1 MAFLIAS
8 AILLILVI
16 LASILVK
23 ASFRSNLE
31 EDKPLSIIRITEV
44 VVSVVGAIL
53 ILFLVKD
60 NLIKYTLA
68 TSLIV
73 GMLLTRNVTAH
84 LFRNIFKSKNTA
96 YDFEK
101 LRDSNSLNI
110 VKKYEVSKISSKKGI
125 YFFSGLL
132 IALVFTTLLIE
143 YKTETI
149 FRKVIEPIVVLDNDD
164 IIDIPVMDIPPPPPP
179 QPKVTIEIKEVPDE
193 TLIEEPEIEIEP
205 EEEIIEE
212 REYVEVEPE
221 EEIVEEDNSI
231 FELFQLQQQP
241 EFPGGM
247 GAVLSYI
254 GNNFK
259 MSSRDA
265 EEGNKGRI
273 IVQFVVEKSGAIGS
287 VKVVRGINSRLD
299 NEAIRVI
306 KSMPKWKPGMN
317 AGAPVRVRYAVPV
330 NIQ

>member
-23 ASFRSNLE
+23 ASFRSNLD
-31 EDKPLSIIRITEV
+31 EDKPLSLIRITEV
-44 VVSVVGAIL
+44 VVSVSGAIL
-53 ILFLVKD
+53 IIYLVDD

-84 LFRNIFKSKNTA
+84 LFNNILKPKNTA

-101 LRDSNSLNI
+101 LRDSNSLDI
-110 VKKYEVSKISSKKGI
+110 VKKYQISKISSKKGI

-149 FRKVIEPIVVLDNDD
+149 FRKIIEETVVLIDND
-164 IIDIPVMDIPPPPPP
+164 IIDIPIMDMPPPPP

-212 REYVEVEPE
+212 REYVNIEPE
-221 EEIVEEDNSI
+221 EEEIEEDNSI

-254 GNNFK
+254 GSNFK

-299 NEAIRVI
+299 GEAIRVI

-330 NIQ
+330 NIK